1 MRLRLRLR
9 TRLHRGALERDLA
22 EIPAAARSPEH
33 ALRAAQLTGARER
46 AHVAGALRRVVR
58 DAGRPAPHL
67 SAAIPV
73 NARAV
78 TAAGQSLLGIA
89 ELLDGEQ
96 PVGAAGIARLRR
108 LLSDGGGPL
117 YRECADRMLND
128 YLWWVADGLRR
139 QDDLAVDMAGLHLG
153 VRVADL

>member
-1 MRLRLRLR
+1 
-9 TRLHRGALERDLA
+9 
-22 EIPAAARSPEH
+22 
-33 ALRAAQLTGARER
+33 
-46 AHVAGALRRVVR
+46 VR
-58 DAGRPAPHL
+58 DAGRRSPQL

-89 ELLDGEQ
+89 ELLDSEQ

-108 LLSDGGGPL
+108 LLSDGGSPL
-117 YRECADRMLND
+117 YRECADRLLSD

-139 QDDLAVDMAGLHLG
+139 QDDFAVNVAGLDLG